1 MKRGED
7 IIRQYQL
14 GESIKR
20 LQMLSEYSFIT
31 KPNLDEAEPTDDQQQ
46 GGGGNPAPVDSS
58 NQGGQQPQGGAPAGG
73 GEGPAQMGNPDVDGG
88 TAPEQPLPGNDNG
101 GGASGLDGGNA
112 EGGPDDDDTIEDI
125 EMDQDDPEESGD
137 GEGEDGGA
145 GPDDE
150 VIEIDDLTNAQ
161 EAAEAKIDGVDEKL
175 TTLIAVVNKFKTA
188 IDQSNAKILQLQKDF
203 DERNPSEQEKLN
215 LRSQA
220 GYPFSEQPK
229 DYWTKK
235 TQQDPRYNVMFNN
248 DVPTNKEQEEFV
260 LRKSDLRGTNPK
272 TMERSFDYS
281 PSLDD
286 YLGF

>member
-7 IIRQYQL
+7 IIRKYQL

-20 LQMLSEYSFIT
+20 LQMISEYSFIT
-31 KPNLDEAEPTDDQQQ
+31 KPNLVEDDDDQQQ
-46 GGGGNPAPVDSS
+46 QPAGGNQQPPEGPDTSTG
-58 NQGGQQPQGGAPAGG
+58 QPQGQQPGGPEQQGPV
-73 GEGPAQMGNPDVDGG
+73 QMGNPDADGG
-88 TAPEQPLPGNDNG
+88 SAPEQPLPGNNAG
-101 GGASGLDGGNA
+101 GDTTGP
-112 EGGPDDDDTIEDI
+112 EGDDDTIEDI
-125 EMDQDDPEESGD
+125 EMDQDDPEDDAIKNEPGGDEPKES
-137 GEGEDGGA
+137 
-145 GPDDE
+145 DE
-150 VIEIDDLTNAQ
+150 VVEIDDLTNAQ

-188 IDQSNAKILQLQKDF
+188 VDQNNEKILQLQKDF

-215 LRSQA
+215 LRSLA

-235 TQQDPRYNVMFNN
+235 MQQDPRYDVMFDNS
-248 DVPTNKEQEEFV
+248 VPTDKEQEEFI
-260 LRKSDLRGTNPK
+260 LRKSDLKGTNPK
-272 TMERSFDYS
+272 TMERTFDYS